1 MSDLLRRNDHG
12 RWCPHGHVGTGF
24 SHETLK
30 ELHGKL
36 IKLKAAKQP
45 FAGKGKDE
53 AVTTW
58 VNPKLVA
65 EVKFT
70 EWISSGEVRH
80 PVYPGLRADKRAAD
94 VFRESKSS
102 LEHLSEVHLPQ
113 TRTGLLHAGLCF
125 REPGAELAD
134 KLGSFQNLKK

>member
-1 MSDLLRRNDHG
+1 LSDLLRRNDHG

-36 IKLKAAKQP
+36 IKLKAAKSP
-45 FAGKGKDE
+45 FAAKVKDD

-58 VNPKLVA
+58 VKPKLVA

-94 VFRESKSS
+94 VFREPKSS
-102 LEHLSEVHLPQ
+102 LSFLAKFTSLRLEQDSCMRDFASGSRERSLP
-113 TRTGLLHAGLCF
+113 TSSARFKT
-125 REPGAELAD
+125 
-134 KLGSFQNLKK
+134 